1 MQTRSRRAKRGAVHH
16 RPLSRA
22 LFCALLGSTFILAD
36 SRPSAAF
43 ELFGLKLWDSASD
56 KEDAEI
62 VDPLRYSVTVDAPGA
77 DKDLQKALEN
87 ASALKNDEERPVAGS
102 LGLMTKARGD
112 REQLVAALYANAYY
126 EGVVDI
132 AIAGR
137 KLEDLPPDAEF
148 SGSQPVPVSITVQP
162 GPKFTLGNIHLEG
175 DAAGLMGADYGLIS
189 GGDASS
195 GAVLKA
201 EARIV
206 RALKEE
212 GRPLAQVTGRE
223 IVADHATSTLDV
235 TMAVSAGPVA
245 GYGETTVEGTEAVD
259 RDFTAYMTGLKPGR
273 QYSPK
278 EIDEARDRLLGL
290 EVFNSVTLKEADRL
304 DAAGN
309 IPIGVQVSERKFR
322 YLGIGGTV
330 SNTEGLGVEGYWG
343 HRNLF
348 GHAEKLRIDGSIS
361 GIGSNDIGQLNYNAG
376 IMFEKP
382 GVIGPASKFFADL
395 KTVYEHPDAYDRFS
409 TKGGFGVSYELTSKQ
424 QVSAELSLDY
434 SKITDSFGKHTYL
447 IASIPLQYVFDNRDN
462 KLNPTKGF
470 RALAYV
476 EPSYDL
482 LNGATFVKLK
492 AEGSAYQALDSAGTF
507 IAAGRV
513 ALGSI
518 VGADLQ
524 DVPADRRFYAG
535 GGGSVRGYSYQGIGP
550 KVHGG
555 PSDGQ
560 PIGGLSWFETSVEM
574 RYQVT
579 DTIGIVPFVDAGSV
593 SVEQF
598 PDFKD
603 VKVGAGIGLRYIT
616 PFGPLRVDAAVPLN
630 RDESDP
636 RFGIYAG
643 IGQAF

>member
-1 MQTRSRRAKRGAVHH
+1 MQTRNGKAGKGGAQRR
-16 RPLSRA
+16 PISRA
-22 LFCALLGSTFILAD
+22 LFCALLGSTFVLAD
-36 SRPSAAF
+36 SRPGTAF
-43 ELFGLKLWDSASD
+43 ELFGIKLWNSASD
-56 KEDAEI
+56 KEDAQI

-87 ASALKNDEERPVAGS
+87 ASALKGDEERPVSGS

-126 EGVVDI
+126 EGIVDI

-148 SGSQPVPVSITVQP
+148 SGSQPIPVSITVQP
-162 GPKFTLGNIHLEG
+162 GPKFTLGNIRLEG
-175 DAAGLMGADYGLIS
+175 DAAGLLGADYGLIS

-245 GYGETTVEGTEAVD
+245 GYGETMVEGTEAVD

-290 EVFNSVTLKEADRL
+290 EVFNSVTLKEADKL

-322 YLGIGGTV
+322 YFGIGGTV

-348 GHAEKLRIDGSIS
+348 GRAEKLRIDGSIS
-361 GIGSNDIGQLNYNAG
+361 GIGSNDIGKLNYNAG

-382 GVIGPASKFFADL
+382 GVIGPASKFFANL

-409 TKGGFGVSYELTSKQ
+409 TKGGFGVSYELTAKQ

-434 SKITDSFGKHTYL
+434 SKITDSFGKHSYL
-447 IASIPLQYVFDNRDN
+447 IASVPLQYVFDNRDN

-492 AEGSAYQALDSAGTF
+492 AEGSAYQALDSAGAF
-507 IAAGRV
+507 VAAGRV

-550 KVHGG
+550 KAA
-555 PSDGQ
+555 DGQ

-603 VKVGAGIGLRYIT
+603 VKVGAGIGLRYMT
-616 PFGPLRVDAAVPLN
+616 PFGPLRMDAAVPLN

>member
-1 MQTRSRRAKRGAVHH
+1 MQARNRQAAESGAHQRR
-16 RPLSRA
+16 LSRV
-22 LFCALLGSTFILAD
+22 LFCALLGSTVVLAE
-36 SRPSAAF
+36 SRPAAAF
-43 ELFGLKLWDSASD
+43 ELFGIKLWNSASD
-56 KEDAEI
+56 KEDTEI
-62 VDPLRYSVTVDAPGA
+62 VDPLRYSVTIGVADA
-77 DKDLQKALEN
+77 DKDLQEKLEA
-87 ASALKNDEERPVAGS
+87 ASALKGDEERPVAGS
-102 LGLMTKARGD
+102 LGLMTKARSD

-132 AIAGR
+132 TIAG
-137 KLEDLPPDAEF
+137 KSLDELPPDAEF
-148 SGSQPVPVSITVQP
+148 TGQQPVPVVITVQS
-162 GPKFTLGNIHLEG
+162 GPKFTLGDIRLEG
-175 DAAGLMGADYGLIS
+175 DAAGLMSADYGLIA

-212 GRPLAQVTGRE
+212 GRPLANVTGRE

-235 TMAVSAGPVA
+235 TLTVAAGPVA
-245 GYGETTVEGTEAVD
+245 GYGETTVEGTEGVD

-278 EIDEARDRLLGL
+278 EMDQARDRLLGM
-290 EVFNSVTLKEADRL
+290 EVFNSVTLKEADQL
-304 DAAGN
+304 DGAGN

-322 YLGIGGTV
+322 YFGLGGTL
-330 SNTEGLGVEGYWG
+330 SNTEGLGIEGYWG

-348 GHAEKLRIDGSIS
+348 GRAEKLRIDGSVS
-361 GIGSNDIGQLNYNAG
+361 GIGSNDLAQLNYNAG

-382 GVIGPASKFFADL
+382 GVIGPASKFFANL

-409 TKGGFGVSYELTSKQ
+409 TKGAVGVSYELTAKQ
-424 QVSAELSLDY
+424 TVSAEVALDY
-434 SKITDSFGKHTYL
+434 SRITDSFGKHSYL

-492 AEGSAYQALDSAGTF
+492 AEGSAYQALDDAGKF
-507 IAAGRV
+507 VAAGRV
-513 ALGSI
+513 AAGSI

-535 GGGSVRGYSYQGIGP
+535 GGGSVRGYAYQGIGP
-550 KVHGG
+550 KAA
-555 PSDGQ
+555 GQ
-560 PIGGLSWFETSVEM
+560 PIGGLSFFETSVEM

-579 DTIGIVPFVDAGSV
+579 DTIGIVPFVDAGTV
-593 SVEQF
+593 SEKQF
-598 PDFKD
+598 PDFAD
-603 VKVGAGIGLRYIT
+603 LKVGAGVGLRYIT

-630 RDESDP
+630 REPGDP
-636 RFGIYAG
+636 RFGVYAG